1 MGYCKEHND
10 LTVTDDGTIRHDR
23 KDWSCYRKS
32 NTCVLAYVF
41 LMALCIGS
49 AIFTCSFVAIK
60 SIIENENNQAEAEDA
75 AQNAQV
81 ANVVPRFPVM
91 QLHNGSYNGTHFH
104 GVNNT
109 LTAISTAI
117 ATQCPEETEVF
128 ISETSAEATTTLKKT
143 LTQTRTIQE
152 SGTTVSSAL
161 AVPVTQSGAST
172 TSQSANIITEV
183 LTTSLTKTATQTV
196 SSTVTES
203 ISETAT
209 QVQSSSVASSIL
221 VTKTSTATRKVTRT
235 VEDAVVTVTYTPT
248 TVVLSTTTVS
258 HESLSKTE
266 AAQCSPQ
273 DHTVYITV
281 TKTPEPSSDIPS
293 SSGVVSKTST
303 PLVSPSQ
310 TTGTVV
316 VTYTVTVDT
325 SKPTSKVPTVSSISS
340 FKKETFVVTKV
351 ATRTVF
357 ETVVDGT
364 TVTLSTATSDVLGQ
378 PGTPV
383 WTSPAPT
390 ESSSGRDVIITK
402 TVTDLVTETLVASSS
417 ETSISASSS
426 VHKTTKSI
434 FTTVLLTDRAT
445 KTVTVGGMATV
456 TVFPKTST
464 STSTTTTSAEVEVI
478 TEVDIST
485 VTVTV
490 DGQAQTS
497 VVSVPKNTTATLTQ
511 TNLVTK
517 TATSTITG
525 ESHVNNVTSIQ
536 EFATVNTTIYV
547 TGTPMVHPQ
556 TTEQPLYPSHNMTTY
571 MGATGTTHRPVS
583 TTHQPP
589 VATSTMPVPA
599 SSGEKHAEP
608 LVFGAVDRNSMSCQT
623 CLVLF
628 ILGLLV
634 LF

>member
-1 MGYCKEHND
+1 MGYCEDHDD
-10 LTVTDDGTIRHDR
+10 LTVTDDGTIRRDR
-23 KDWSCYRKS
+23 KNWSSYRKS
-32 NTCVLAYVF
+32 NACVLAYVT
-41 LMALCIGS
+41 LMGLCIGS
-49 AIFTCSFVAIK
+49 AVFACSFVAIK
-60 SIIENENNQAEAEDA
+60 SIIENENNQAEAEGA

-91 QLHNGSYNGTHFH
+91 HLHNGSYNGTHFH

-109 LTAISTAI
+109 LTAISTAV

-161 AVPVTQSGAST
+161 AVPLTQSGAST

-196 SSTVTES
+196 SSTATES

-235 VEDAVVTVTYTPT
+235 IEDAVVTVTYTPT

-266 AAQCSPQ
+266 TQCSPQ
-273 DHTVYITV
+273 DHTVYITI

-293 SSGVVSKTST
+293 SSGVVSQTST

-316 VTYTVTVDT
+316 VTYTATVDT
-325 SKPTSKVPTVSSISS
+325 LKPTSKIPTLSSVSS

-357 ETVVDGT
+357 ETVVDGI

-390 ESSSGRDVIITK
+390 ETSSGRDVIITK
-402 TVTDLVTETLVASSS
+402 MLTDLVTETLVASSS

-445 KTVTVGGMATV
+445 KTVTVGGIATV

-490 DGQAQTS
+490 DGRAQTS
-497 VVSVPKNTTATLTQ
+497 IVSVPMNTTATLTQ

-571 MGATGTTHRPVS
+571 LGATGTTHQPAS

-589 VATSTMPVPA
+589 AATSTMPVPV

-628 ILGLLV
+628 VLGLLV

>member
-1 MGYCKEHND
+1 MGYCEEHDD
-10 LTVTDDGTIRHDR
+10 LTVTDDGTIRRDR
-23 KDWSCYRKS
+23 KDWSIYRKS
-32 NTCVLAYVF
+32 NSCVLAYVV

-49 AIFTCSFVAIK
+49 AIFACSFVAIK
-60 SIIENENNQAEAEDA
+60 SITENENNQAETEGA

-91 QLHNGSYNGTHFH
+91 QLHNGTYNGTHFH

-128 ISETSAEATTTLKKT
+128 ISPTSAEATTTLRKT
-143 LTQTRTIQE
+143 LTQTRTIQK

-161 AVPVTQSGAST
+161 AVPVTQSGAFT
-172 TSQSANIITEV
+172 TSQSINLITEV

-196 SSTVTES
+196 SSTATES

-209 QVQSSSVASSIL
+209 PFQSSSVTSSIL

-266 AAQCSPQ
+266 AQCSPQ

-281 TKTPEPSSDIPS
+281 TKTPGHSSDIPS

-303 PLVSPSQ
+303 PLISPSQ

-325 SKPTSKVPTVSSISS
+325 LKPTSKVPTVSSVSS

-378 PGTPV
+378 PGSPV

-390 ESSSGRDVIITK
+390 ETSSGRDIIITK

-445 KTVTVGGMATV
+445 KTVTVGGIATV

-464 STSTTTTSAEVEVI
+464 STSTTTNSAEVEVI

-525 ESHVNNVTSIQ
+525 ESHINNVTSIQ

-571 MGATGTTHRPVS
+571 LGATGTTHRPVS
-583 TTHQPP
+583 TTNQPP
-589 VATSTMPVPA
+589 VATSTMPVQV